1 MVTSPC
7 WQEAVDWAVTPS
19 NSSPWNRAG
28 TLWGATG
35 SYNLNLTLFRA
46 LSWELPQQAPRRGVR
61 QPSWREAENLP
72 AYRYVTPHHHTASRE
87 NGRPYHTRGFTGMG
101 GRMHAG
107 RTDRCHSAG
116 QHGKHFLWWGKC
128 YHRLL
133 TSEDTDIKTHGFIPS
148 AQILQ
153 LRETGT

>member
-19 NSSPWNRAG
+19 NSSAWNKAG

-46 LSWELPQQAPRRGVR
+46 LSWELPQQAPRGGVR

-72 AYRYVTPHHHTASRE
+72 AYRYVTPHHHTAQGKTDAHTTHEGLQEWEAGCTQVELTGATVLGNMASTSCGGV
-87 NGRPYHTRGFTGMG
+87 NVIIPY
-101 GRMHAG
+101 
-107 RTDRCHSAG
+107 
-116 QHGKHFLWWGKC
+116 
-128 YHRLL
+128 
-133 TSEDTDIKTHGFIPS
+133 
-148 AQILQ
+148 
-153 LRETGT
+153 